1 MEHKWYVVH
10 TASGVEAKAVEILEK
25 LIKEEDIKDIS
36 EVKIPMHK
44 EFVYQNGKRKEVF
57 KKSSPGYILV
67 KVNYSKF
74 IDDKIKNSLYI
85 SGFVAIPGN
94 EPQPLSPGEYN
105 KFIKTEKNDDGNT
118 EDIIHLE
125 FDKGDNILIIDGP
138 FNNFSG
144 KVNKI
149 HPDKKKVIVDVE
161 IFGRITPVE
170 IDYYKVKKL

>member
-10 TASGVEAKAVEILEK
+10 TASGMEAKAVGLLENMVK
-25 LIKEEDIKDIS
+25 VEDLQDIS
-36 EVKIPMHK
+36 EIIIPMHK

-67 KVNYSKF
+67 KIVYSKF
-74 IDDKIKNSLYI
+74 IEDKIKNTLYV
-85 SGFVAIPGN
+85 SGFVIIPGN
-94 EPQPLSPGEYN
+94 DPKPLSSLEFS
-105 KFIKTEKNDDGNT
+105 KFVKTEKNEEESEGGFIT
-118 EDIIHLE
+118 LE
-125 FDKGDNILIIDGP
+125 FDKGDNVLIIDGP

-149 HPDKKKVIVDVE
+149 HPDKKKIVVDVE